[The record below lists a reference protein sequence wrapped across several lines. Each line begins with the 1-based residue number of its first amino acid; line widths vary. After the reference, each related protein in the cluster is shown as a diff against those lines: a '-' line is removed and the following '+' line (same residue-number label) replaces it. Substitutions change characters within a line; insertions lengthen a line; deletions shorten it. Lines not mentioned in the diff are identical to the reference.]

1 MRIILRYQTQNP
13 MRHNHDK
20 KFLPEF
26 LTWKDKSSS
35 VLRIMRLKGLSD
47 EIQRAALQAAI
58 TGNAW
63 SVISGASLNMNDP
76 NMSGVQLLEEIS
88 HLFYTPANR

>member
-1 MRIILRYQTQNP
+1 MPN
-13 MRHNHDK
+13 NFDK
-20 KFLPEF
+20 KFLPDF

-35 VLRIMRLKGLSD
+35 VLRIMKLKGLSD

-63 SVISGASLNMNDP
+63 AVISGASLNMNDP
-76 NMSGVQLLEEIS
+76 RLSGVQLLEEIS
-88 HLFYTPANR
+88 YLFYTPANR